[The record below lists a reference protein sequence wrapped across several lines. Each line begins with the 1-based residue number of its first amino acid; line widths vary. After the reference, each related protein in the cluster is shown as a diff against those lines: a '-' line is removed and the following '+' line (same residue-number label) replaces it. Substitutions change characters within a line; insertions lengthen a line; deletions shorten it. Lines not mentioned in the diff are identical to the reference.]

1 MRTGSAISP
10 LATTTSA
17 TCSAIRASW
26 RARSRATAPDLDST
40 RYPTE
45 AGSKMQ
51 DRRDSSSLRVLH
63 LIILR
68 FDNNSGGSV
77 TRIGFQMFNPTP
89 QAKSVE

>member
-1 MRTGSAISP
+1 MLKEPNAR
-10 LATTTSA
+10 LAFSDDSL
-17 TCSAIRASW
+17 CLPDP
-26 RARSRATAPDLDST
+26 RSF
-40 RYPTE
+40 E

-77 TRIGFQMFNPTP
+77 VR
-89 QAKSVE
+89 